1 VPPAKFSASNIPSF
15 YAEGKNKLLRPRPL
29 KSDLSCELSSF
40 DEDTHR
46 SSRNPSRNHKRRGS
60 KYSHRLSYNSDIE
73 NRRST
78 RVLSSYK
85 RENSN
90 GGNISGAITGQFG
103 SGRSG
108 AQLSNMEIL
117 KINTP
122 DITLDEA
129 LSHAALPC
137 TTQLIEQN
145 LEHMRYKTKVKVDAR
160 TGLSAHFAKQVGSTA
175 DLWIVSDD
183 FYARQFLHAF

>member
-1 VPPAKFSASNIPSF
+1 MPPTKFSASNIPSF

-29 KSDLSCELSSF
+29 KSDLSGELSSF

-46 SSRNPSRNHKRRGS
+46 SSRNQSRHNKRRGS

-90 GGNISGAITGQFG
+90 MGTLSGIITNQFG
-103 SGRSG
+103 SG
-108 AQLSNMEIL
+108 
-117 KINTP
+117 
-122 DITLDEA
+122 
-129 LSHAALPC
+129 
-137 TTQLIEQN
+137 
-145 LEHMRYKTKVKVDAR
+145 
-160 TGLSAHFAKQVGSTA
+160 
-175 DLWIVSDD
+175 
-183 FYARQFLHAF
+183 